1 MLHSAKEGVPA
12 ALRNVDL
19 SSLLCLGLFLSH
31 VRLVRRVTLVVFFG
45 EGGDVCA
52 TLNQSK
58 RRKPKELLETKE
70 TKDKKYRFHKDTNK
84 E

>member
-1 MLHSAKEGVPA
+1 M
-12 ALRNVDL
+12 
-19 SSLLCLGLFLSH
+19 
-31 VRLVRRVTLVVFFG
+31 
-45 EGGDVCA
+45 CA

-58 RRKPKELLETKE
+58 GRKLKELLETKE